1 MKQAQIKSAGDEI
14 AMVNT
19 VIQEA
24 HAGVYYPCKKVIYEE
39 PDSLQKLILN

>member
-1 MKQAQIKSAGDEI
+1 MKWTQIKSAGEEI

-24 HAGVYYPCKKVIYEE
+24 PAGVYYPCKQVIYEE
-39 PDSLQKLILN
+39 PDSWQKLIVN